1 MLNLLL
7 PHLLL
12 ASLRSVARVQRR
24 LVHREGS
31 VSDWW
36 QHKST
41 LRSLL
46 RSEEDDIP
54 EDVKLEAV
62 ELLESLTL
70 WYAERSGMPPQD
82 GEIPLDQVNDVFR
95 TLHTLKGLCMMGNLS
110 ELGEIVHH
118 IEDRISAVREGSE
131 KFDQQVFDQLGDILK
146 IFEQF
151 FACYPEPIPA
161 AVMASIAEHNSI
173 YSKSSDS
180 EARVGSA
187 HPESDGTLVDDLGID
202 PMELDSDL
210 ESPEPRPS
218 VAAGVGE
225 TSGTSASVE
234 PEASDSDDSAETDLT
249 PTDEESRKFG
259 EFCGRSENLL
269 AAVYPGD
276 RAEVRANEGYENL
289 TRVVEIIYERSAPQ
303 VGTLVVFASDL
314 DAEMAGS
321 LGQVDV
327 TELERVDLA
336 MAVFP
341 EPWCFVA
348 FDSASASG
356 EPPISDDFP
365 ATEPVIDPVPQAK
378 REPVSAAPAESKSS
392 MASEA
397 EPASSSAKD
406 LPFEDFDS
414 TNQSANQ
421 AAMELDQEMLDD
433 FLTNAD
439 ELIEELSQSMLDLE
453 GDPDN
458 MEAVDTIFR
467 AAHTIKGTAGMFGFR
482 AIEKLTHV
490 MENTFDRI
498 RKGELKAS
506 SALMDGLLQA
516 LDRIRACFEALKE
529 GKSGELSINAALN
542 HVLQADYAAQ
552 HGIQLEKK
560 PSGKPIAG
568 AVSDGGGLVSGQQAA
583 QAAVPA
589 KKAEDESAGAEP
601 AKRAPQGEKPAAGSK
616 KRKDEGVGTI
626 RVDLKRLD
634 ALVNL
639 VGELVIDRTR
649 FARIEE
655 TLRMS
660 GQNSELLH
668 TMSETLLLFGRHM
681 NDVQSIIMKI
691 RMVPVGNAFYKF
703 TRVVRDLAR
712 TCGKEIDLHIEGGE
726 TELDKTLVEEIG
738 DPLVHII
745 RNSADH
751 GIESPEE
758 RIALGKNPR
767 GTITLRAYQDGN
779 MIVIFIA
786 DDGKGLQPERI
797 RNKAIANGLI
807 AETDQLTEREIFN
820 LIFEPGF
827 STAEKVTNISGRGVG
842 MDAVKKSIVKLK
854 GVVDVDSTPGSGTQ
868 ISIKLPLTLA
878 IIPSL
883 LVESCKETYAIPLVN
898 VIESIRISPEEI
910 QRIGHS
916 DFVKLRER
924 VLPLL
929 KLADVFALQ
938 SLEERMWYSL
948 PSSDE
953 NEDDGRSHFDLLELD
968 PSKPEPDASDQ
979 SPVSSSSTL
988 GPHTSHARSLAPS
1001 SHHGMKSRRSK
1012 QPRLIFVVVGVG
1024 EQRVG
1029 FIVDQLMGQQEIVIK
1044 SLGRILGRSRGVS
1057 GGCVLGNGRVA
1068 LVLDVGELIEDHSE
1082 SGRGG
1087 GHRVAS

>member
-1 MLNLLL
+1 MGG
-7 PHLLL
+7 P
-12 ASLRSVARVQRR
+12 
-24 LVHREGS
+24 

-36 QHKST
+36 RLKST
-41 LRSLL
+41 SRSLL
-46 RSEEDDIP
+46 RSEDDDIS
-54 EDVKLEAV
+54 EDIKLEAL

-70 WYAERSGMPPQD
+70 WYSEQGGMPPQE
-82 GEIPLDQVNDVFR
+82 GQVTSEQVNEVFR
-95 TLHTLKGLCMMGNLS
+95 PLHTLKGLCMMGNMG

-118 IEDRISAVREGSE
+118 IEDRIAAIREGRE
-131 KFDQQVFDQLGDILK
+131 TFDQRVFDQLGDILK

-151 FACYPEPIPA
+151 FAFYPDEIPDVVKEA
-161 AVMASIAEHNSI
+161 IAEHNEV
-173 YSKSSDS
+173 YSPS
-180 EARVGSA
+180 EIEGPAGNTA
-187 HPESDGTLVDDLGID
+187 GEHPEAEGADGA
-202 PMELDSDL
+202 ELDSS
-210 ESPEPRPS
+210 ER
-218 VAAGVGE
+218 AAGDDQ
-225 TSGTSASVE
+225 
-234 PEASDSDDSAETDLT
+234 ASDLADADVASSPAQDIEVDSAGIDDIGDTDLT
-249 PTDEESRKFG
+249 PSAAESQRFA
-259 EFCGRSENLL
+259 EFCGRGENLL
-269 AAVYPGD
+269 AALYPGD
-276 RAEVRANEGYENL
+276 RFIDRAAVRSYEGYENL
-289 TRVVEIIYERSAPQ
+289 TRVVEIIYERTAPNL
-303 VGTLVVFASDL
+303 GTLVVFATDL

-321 LGQVDV
+321 LGQTEV
-327 TELERVDLA
+327 TELERLDLA
-336 MAVFP
+336 LAVFP

-348 FDSASASG
+348 FDSTVAGEASVTDHSDFNP
-356 EPPISDDFP
+356 EPDPDLVPKATAATQPSAPPPPAARPTP
-365 ATEPVIDPVPQAK
+365 ATPAD
-378 REPVSAAPAESKSS
+378 SA
-392 MASEA
+392 EA
-397 EPASSSAKD
+397 

-414 TNQSANQ
+414 TNQGANQ

-439 ELIEELSQSMLDLE
+439 ELLEELSQSMLGLE
-453 GDPDN
+453 GDPEN
-458 MEAVDTIFR
+458 MDAVDTIFR

-506 SALMDGLLQA
+506 PALMDGLLQA
-516 LDRIRACFEALKE
+516 LDRIRACFESLKE
-529 GKSGELSINAALN
+529 GKSGELSINDALN
-542 HVLQADYAAQ
+542 QVLQADFAAQ
-552 HGIQLEKK
+552 NGITLSKRAAAPLD
-560 PSGKPIAG
+560 PSSSLGTPQPSASRAHSASPSTPAVQPAGDVRSPVSAKGEPRSGQSSAAG
-568 AVSDGGGLVSGQQAA
+568 A
-583 QAAVPA
+583 
-589 KKAEDESAGAEP
+589 KK
-601 AKRAPQGEKPAAGSK
+601 K
-616 KRKDEGVGTI
+616 KDEGVGTI

-712 TCGKEIDLHIEGGE
+712 TCGKEIDLLIEGGE

-751 GIESPEE
+751 GIETPEE
-758 RIALGKNPR
+758 RVAAGKSSR

-779 MIVIFIA
+779 MIVIFIS

-797 RNKAIANGLI
+797 RNKAISNGLI
-807 AETDQLTEREIFN
+807 SESDQLTEREIFN

-854 GVVDVDSTPGSGTQ
+854 GVVDVDSTPGAGTQ

-916 DFVKLRER
+916 DFVKLREH

-929 KLADVFALQ
+929 RLADVFALDR
-938 SLEERMWYSL
+938 LEEHMWYSL
-948 PSSDE
+948 PQAPE
-953 NEDDGRSHFDLLELD
+953 GEDDGRLPVDLLEMSS
-968 PSKPEPDASDQ
+968 PPDAQD
-979 SPVSSSSTL
+979 SSAQGNMKPTSTL
-988 GPHTSHARSLAPS
+988 GPQVSMMHQKSPS
-1001 SHHGMKSRRSK
+1001 QHMNLRGKRSK

-1087 GHRVAS
+1087 AHRVAS